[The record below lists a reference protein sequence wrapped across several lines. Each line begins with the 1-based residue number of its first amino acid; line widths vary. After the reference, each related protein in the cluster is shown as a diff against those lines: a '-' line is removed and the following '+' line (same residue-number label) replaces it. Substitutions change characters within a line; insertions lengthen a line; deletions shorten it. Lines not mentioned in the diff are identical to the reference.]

1 MTRRKSIPRTDP
13 RWTRLKRDLKEFA
26 PVALRLHGLLYAGR
40 TPSDVADGL
49 EQVRRVADAALKK
62 LQRLNLAHTADQD
75 IESEP
80 FNWPLAQSLAL
91 GFALRRVRLGTVGD
105 AEPVAGY
112 PTEVLEALE
121 SLRDAAAEALMR
133 ERPQRG
139 NATRRTTQ
147 QAQIAEAGAV
157 FVGFYRRIFGAMPP
171 KSDTGPAVDAMY
183 DFLDMLQL
191 TPGYGGG
198 QTIPDPARVLRT
210 AVERAQRD
218 IDAIKKHE
226 PE

>member
-13 RWTRLKRDLKEFA
+13 RWTRLKRDLQEFA
-26 PVALRLHGLLYAGR
+26 PVALRLHDLPYADR
-40 TPSDVADGL
+40 TPSNVADGL
-49 EQVRRVADAALKK
+49 EQVRKIADNALRSLRK
-62 LQRLNLAHTADQD
+62 LNLAHTAEQD
-75 IESEP
+75 IESKP
-80 FNWPLAQSLAL
+80 FNWPLVQSLAQGL
-91 GFALRRVRLGTVGD
+91 ALRRVRLGMVGD
-105 AEPVAGY
+105 AEPDAGY
-112 PTEVLEALE
+112 PTEVLEALA
-121 SLRDAAAEALMR
+121 SLRDAAAEALML

-147 QAQIAEAGAV
+147 QAQIAGAGTV

-171 KSDTGPAVDAMY
+171 KSDSGPAVDAMY
-183 DFLDMLQL
+183 DFLDILQL